1 MLFECWKP
9 RFRSAVEG
17 FKKACREKR
26 FAAMNLRKND
36 TRILGKAFLEKNPQ
50 TGSPRSEILSS
61 ARMVCSSSQ
70 ESWEVWAPEAGSS
83 LTTSGY
89 VKLEQQRKNVEE
101 SVKRCHFG
109 RSSDSSVNPLHLLV
123 GCWLFLGMIRDSKTF
138 CLYIVAGQIF
148 SDIQPGSGI

>member
-1 MLFECWKP
+1 MGVFLCMLIECWKP

-101 SVKRCHFG
+101 SVKRCLLEDQVTQVSTLCIFQI
-109 RSSDSSVNPLHLLV
+109 RYSCWSSLQWHPARQRDLVN
-123 GCWLFLGMIRDSKTF
+123 G
-138 CLYIVAGQIF
+138 LYQA
-148 SDIQPGSGI
+148 S

>member
-1 MLFECWKP
+1 MLIECWKP

-36 TRILGKAFLEKNPQ
+36 TRILGKVFLSEKNPQ

-70 ESWEVWAPEAGSS
+70 KAGKFE
-83 LTTSGY
+83 LQKP
-89 VKLEQQRKNVEE
+89 VVR
-101 SVKRCHFG
+101 
-109 RSSDSSVNPLHLLV
+109 
-123 GCWLFLGMIRDSKTF
+123 
-138 CLYIVAGQIF
+138 
-148 SDIQPGSGI
+148 